1 MKIWYTNNIK
11 LGTVR
16 KLTLRNKIES
26 LSQSITD
33 GFYSNIYILLVMIVS
48 IFSFAYRL
56 EPFGMITLIV
66 LMSANLLFCRD
77 ITPSFVTFMFACM
90 IPLGMYGAKFQDYV
104 QYWWVALFLLPA
116 FIGHICIYPV
126 KDVKKGSLF
135 WGIALYAF
143 AILLGG
149 IGSIPVE
156 HYFKPAALYYVVLLG
171 PGMACFYLMFRAYI
185 PDDTAKTKDYFAR
198 SMAMIG
204 VMILLMW
211 VSAYVVDFKN
221 NKELN
226 IIFPYR
232 QWKNNLG
239 NYTLLAMPFAFYL
252 ATYKKGGVFYFI
264 LGILDY
270 IAICL
275 SMCRGGMLAATAVFP
290 FLIIFTFVYAKKP
303 SKRII
308 FGLVFA
314 MVLLAMACICIIEKD
329 LLIETIKKA
338 IAGGSS
344 GRNKLYDEAVRNFL
358 SNPIFGVGLGH
369 LNKDVYDLKEMSMFW
384 YHSTIFQVIGSM
396 GLLGLVTWLYMTF
409 TRLRVLLRR
418 NSFNIF
424 MFLGILAFE
433 GYSMINTGD
442 FAPLPFVTMLTF
454 MLTLCDKHNENIKQE
469 KLEELTSV
477 AGSNEKIQQIVAA

>member
-1 MKIWYTNNIK
+1 MA
-11 LGTVR
+11 
-16 KLTLRNKIES
+16 E
-26 LSQSITD
+26 
-33 GFYSNIYILLVMIVS
+33 GFYSNIYLLLVLFVA
-48 IFSFAYRL
+48 IFSFAYKL
-56 EPFGMITLIV
+56 EPFGVITLAI
-66 LMSANLLFCRD
+66 LISANLLFCRD

-90 IPLGMYGAKFQDYV
+90 IPLGLYGAKFQDYV

-116 FIGHICIYPV
+116 FIGHICLYPV
-126 KDVKKGSLF
+126 KNVKKGSLF

-156 HYFKPAALYYVVLLG
+156 HYFKPTALYYVVMLG
-171 PGMACFYLMFRAYI
+171 PGMACFYIMFRAYI
-185 PDDTAKTKDYFAR
+185 PDDTTKVKDYFAR

-211 VSAYVVDFKN
+211 VSAYIVDFKN
-221 NKELN
+221 HKELN
-226 IIFPYR
+226 IVFPYR

-252 ATYKKGGVFYFI
+252 ATYKKGGFLYFI
-264 LGILDY
+264 LGILEY
-270 IAICL
+270 LAICL
-275 SMCRGGMLAATAVFP
+275 SMCRGGMLAATAIFP
-290 FLIIFTFVYAKKP
+290 FLIIFSFVYAKKP
-303 SKRII
+303 SKRIT
-308 FGLVFA
+308 FGLVVIVA
-314 MVLLAMACICIIEKD
+314 IAGVAAVSIIEKD
-329 LLIETIKKA
+329 LLLETIKKA

-344 GRNKLYDEAVRNFL
+344 GRNRLYDEAVRNFL

-369 LNKDVYDLKEMSMFW
+369 LNKDVYDLKEMAMFW

-418 NSFNIF
+418 NAFNIF
-424 MFLGILAFE
+424 TFLGILAFE

-454 MLTLCDKHNENIKQE
+454 MLTLCDKNNENIKQK
-469 KLEELTSV
+469 KLRELTAV
-477 AGSNEKIQQIVAA
+477 AGSNAKIQSIITAR